1 MRERLTRKKL
11 CLAAMAGEQKALPA
25 RAAIFQQKPQQ
36 AAGTLIIKA
45 RKGFI
50 KKKRQSFL

>member
-25 RAAIFQQKPQQ
+25 RAAIFQQKLQQ
-36 AAGTLIIKA
+36 AAGTLIVKA
-45 RKGFI
+45 GKRLV